1 MPNQPVIAINP
12 PLLAW
17 GREESGYGVDRVA
30 KRLQV
35 TAERVT
41 EWETGER
48 QPTLRQV
55 ENLAR
60 FFHAASP
67 ATAAIGG
74 RVSPFAGR

>member
-1 MPNQPVIAINP
+1 MPSNQAIAVNP
-12 PLLAW
+12 SLLAW
-17 GREESGYGVDRVA
+17 AREQSGYGVDRVA

-35 TAERVT
+35 KEERVA

-60 FFHAASP
+60 FFH
-67 ATAAIGG
+67 
-74 RVSPFAGR
+74 RPF